1 MSLPETMAC
10 AILPSRPRMSGHVN
24 WSYLDG
30 VLAVWIGGGPIA
42 HVGDPEAGIICEAL
56 SNLAMRAQTAE
67 NALRPVVGYDRP
79 EISPG
84 EVREWVRSLRRLADD
99 MSDTAEGCDL

>member
-1 MSLPETMAC
+1 MSE
-10 AILPSRPRMSGHVN
+10 HVN

-30 VLAVWIGGGPIA
+30 VLAVWISGGPIA

-56 SNLAMRAQTAE
+56 SNLMMQVRAAE
-67 NALRPVVGYDRP
+67 KVRVQAIECDRP

-84 EVREWVRSLRRLADD
+84 EVREWARSLRRLADD
-99 MSDTAEGCDL
+99 MDETAEGDDL

>member
-1 MSLPETMAC
+1 M
-10 AILPSRPRMSGHVN
+10 GDHVN

-30 VLAVWIGGGPIA
+30 VLAVWIGDGPIA

-56 SNLAMRAQTAE
+56 SNLMMQVRAAE
-67 NALRPVVGYDRP
+67 KVRVQAIEYDRP

-84 EVREWVRSLRRLADD
+84 EVREWARSLRRLADD
-99 MSDTAEGCDL
+99 MDETAEGVDG

>member
-1 MSLPETMAC
+1 MSE
-10 AILPSRPRMSGHVN
+10 HVN

-30 VLAVWIGGGPIA
+30 VLAVWISGGPIA

-56 SNLAMRAQTAE
+56 SNLAMRARAAE
-67 NALRPVVGYDRP
+67 EARQHHIEYDRP

-84 EVREWVRSLRRLADD
+84 EVREWARSLRRLADGMD
-99 MSDTAEGCDL
+99 ETAEGVDG

>member
-1 MSLPETMAC
+1 MGD
-10 AILPSRPRMSGHVN
+10 RVN

-30 VLAVWIGGGPIA
+30 VLAVWIGDGPIA

-56 SNLAMRAQTAE
+56 SNLMMQVRAAE
-67 NALRPVVGYDRP
+67 KARVQVIEYDRP

-84 EVREWVRSLRRLADD
+84 EVREWARSLRRLADD
-99 MSDTAEGCDL
+99 MDETAEGVDG

>member
-1 MSLPETMAC
+1 
-10 AILPSRPRMSGHVN
+10 MSGHVN

-30 VLAVWIGGGPIA
+30 VLAVWISGGPIA
-42 HVGDPEAGIICEAL
+42 HVGDPEAGIVCEAL
-56 SNLAMRAQTAE
+56 SNLAMRAQAAE
-67 NALRPVVGYDRP
+67 NARQHHIEDERP

-99 MSDTAEGCDL
+99 MDETAEGVDG